1 MDQCHVLYR
10 DTVPQCPCLQ
20 SAQVLSMHHRTPK
33 PLHFGISTVRL
44 ASFVFREGGI
54 EWSIGGKHYRNWGPH
69 WQMAQ
74 LFGYLGL
81 FGEML
86 QMLFCGRDPEA
97 REARLSS
104 PWVFTLCTLTQP
116 PPFTAPHRAHHTKLK
131 TSPPSALVVWPY
143 YLSLPFA
150 CGLCPISCLSSI
162 PGLFL

>member
-1 MDQCHVLYR
+1 MCSTGTRSHSAPVFNLPRSSQC
-10 DTVPQCPCLQ
+10 T
-20 SAQVLSMHHRTPK
+20 
-33 PLHFGISTVRL
+33 
-44 ASFVFREGGI
+44 
-54 EWSIGGKHYRNWGPH
+54 IGGKHYRNWGPH

-116 PPFTAPHRAHHTKLK
+116 PPFTAPHRAHRTKLK
-131 TSPPSALVVWPY
+131 TSPPSALVVCVAMLSFSALCLWLMPNLLPVFHSWPV
-143 YLSLPFA
+143 SVTQSPNDM
-150 CGLCPISCLSSI
+150 LCFPTHCHGIFCSQL
-162 PGLFL
+162 